1 MPRQTGKR
9 LGKVARDFCPRLAL
23 GLRWAL
29 TSRET
34 SNYSYELTGLS
45 KQHIAHAVAVATATP
60 VAKIQAYFCELE
72 NDEDLRSAITST
84 VRAIRHRHLTDA
96 ITPYVRPPGGSAVA
110 RAPKPSSVLE
120 TGLAS
125 QAEPGAGN
133 A

>member
-60 VAKIQAYFCELE
+60 VDKIQAYFCELE
-72 NDEDLRSAITST
+72 NDEDLRRAITST
-84 VRAIRHRHLTDA
+84 VRASRHRHLTDRSDA
-96 ITPYVRPPGGSAVA
+96 RRVGKECVSTCRSRWSPYD
-110 RAPKPSSVLE
+110 
-120 TGLAS
+120 
-125 QAEPGAGN
+125 
-133 A
+133 